1 MGPFLP
7 KRTDTSDTTQDEQG
21 GLSAAEAAELRRQ
34 LAAAQSTISARDT
47 ELGTER
53 KRRRD
58 AEFAGMSAQ
67 EQAIVSQQEACDGE
81 ISSLQSEA
89 DALENQIAT
98 LADEPGNGKQIAEL
112 TRKLSRAETN
122 LSRAEE
128 RKQWLSGQREQVTT
142 RNKETREAA
151 TREDQQPTGRK
162 MANGFPY
169 DNFPPKT
176 KAWVD
181 AHPQAF
187 TDKTYWDRVIRFA
200 QEAGQDY
207 GFADESPEYFSHIE
221 RRLGEVSGTR
231 RASQQD
237 DPEDDQQDDEPE
249 EGEDLPEEVPQR
261 RVAESYTPERPQ
273 ERAAGPGSMAAR
285 PSRQVP
291 QGGGNNGNRR
301 VSARLTAQEREAADS
316 LYGNIANPADRY
328 QAYADGKKYMAER
341 QPGHF
346 RN

>member
-1 MGPFLP
+1 MA
-7 KRTDTSDTTQDEQG
+7 KRTDTTDTTQDEQG

-34 LAAAQSTISARDT
+34 LEAAHGTLSARDN
-47 ELGTER
+47 ELAAER

-67 EQAIVSQQEACDGE
+67 EQAVVSQQEACDGE

-89 DALENQIAT
+89 DALENQIAA

-128 RKQWLSGQREQVTT
+128 RKAWLATQREQVTT

-151 TREDQQPTGRK
+151 TREDQQPAGRK
-162 MANGFPY
+162 MPNGFPF
-169 DNFPPKT
+169 DTLPAASKSWLE
-176 KAWVD
+176 K
-181 AHPQAF
+181 HPQAF
-187 TDKTYWDRVIRFA
+187 TDKLYWGRVIRFA
-200 QEAGQDY
+200 QEATQDL
-207 GFADESPEYFSHIE
+207 GLADESPDYFAHLD
-221 RRLGEVSGTR
+221 RRLAEVSGTR

-237 DPEDDQQDDEPE
+237 DDQEDDQQDDGG
-249 EGEDLPEEVPQR
+249 EGDDLPEEVPQR

-291 QGGGNNGNRR
+291 TGGQGGGNRR

>member
-1 MGPFLP
+1 MA
-7 KRTDTSDTTQDEQG
+7 KRTDTTDTTNEEDG
-21 GLSAAEAAELRRQ
+21 VLSAAEAAELRRR
-34 LAAAQSTISARDT
+34 LAAAESTVSAKDS
-47 ELGTER
+47 ELTTER

-67 EQAIVSQQEACDGE
+67 EQAIVSQQEACDTE
-81 ISSLQSEA
+81 IASLQSEA
-89 DALENQIAT
+89 DTLNDQIAA
-98 LADEPGNGKQIAEL
+98 LYDEPGHGKEIAEL
-112 TRKLSRAETN
+112 NRKLIRAETN
-122 LSRAEE
+122 LSEASR
-128 RKQWLSGQREQVTT
+128 RKDWLAGQRDQVTS

-151 TREDQQPTGRK
+151 TREDQQPSGRK

-169 DNFPPKT
+169 DNFQPKT

-207 GFADESPEYFSHIE
+207 GYADESKEYFDHIE
-221 RRLGEVSGTR
+221 RRLSEVSGTAR
-231 RASQQD
+231 RQD
-237 DPEDDQQDDEPE
+237 DDDDQQDENE
-249 EGEDLPEEVPQR
+249 EGEDLTEEVTPR
-261 RVAESYTPERPQ
+261 RTESYAPERPQ

-285 PSRQVP
+285 PTRQVP
-291 QGGGNNGNRR
+291 QSGGQVGNRR

-316 LYGNIANPADRY
+316 LYSGIANPADRY
-328 QAYADGKKYMAER
+328 QAYADGKKFMAER